1 MSTMRSV
8 ELVEADAPL
17 VDVPAPRPSW
27 LRRHAGWG
35 AAAAAVLVAVLVAVQ
50 TSSATHDRA
59 RVAALATVP
68 GVLAPLDGTLDV
80 AWRLDFEHSSAIWS
94 GPADGVLVSGAS
106 QQGGFVLLG
115 TDVSDGSKL
124 WTMPVTPDPG
134 PNAWAWCLP
143 VGTGASAVAVCTAG
157 NNSGLWQVTAPDRVL
172 WVVAPRTG
180 RVLAQRTLPM
190 TAQIAAL
197 DGHLLV
203 AEPADDDHWRVQ
215 ATDAVTGAA
224 AWTYTSERV
233 EGGAHVLDSPQLT
246 PVQDGVLL
254 VVPGHMWSIGGDG
267 HLVASVADGDET
279 WWTGLRAGAAM
290 GFTEQGDAGYRST
303 VVLADGSRFAST
315 EAELTVYPDD
325 GSDPDLFFTTDRADG
340 GSLVAR
346 SALDGSVV
354 WRSGV
359 APNSAVL
366 VGGTLYAGTSG
377 ALVALDA
384 ASGDQRWRTAVDH
397 PVAQLSTDG
406 RYLAATD
413 GSSEVDVYGMRDGT
427 RAWSI
432 DLRDVL
438 HTETLG
444 SVGFYGATRFLLAS
458 LPDGTVVALR

>member
-1 MSTMRSV
+1 MRSV

-17 VDVPAPRPSW
+17 VDEPAPRPSW

-35 AAAAAVLVAVLVAVQ
+35 AAAAAVVVAVVVTVQ
-50 TSSATHDRA
+50 TSSAAHDRA

-68 GVLAPLDGTLDV
+68 GVLAPLDGTLEV
-80 AWRLDFEHSSAIWS
+80 AWQLDFAHSSAIWS

-106 QQGGFVLLG
+106 QQGGFVLRG
-115 TDVSDGSKL
+115 TDVTTGGQV
-124 WTMPVTPDPG
+124 WTTPVTPDPG

-157 NNSGLWQVTAPDRVL
+157 NNSGLWEVTAPDRVL
-172 WVVAPRTG
+172 WVVQPRTG
-180 RVLAQRTLPM
+180 GVLTQRTLPM

-203 AEPADDDHWRVQ
+203 AEPADDDHWQVQ
-215 ATDAVTGAA
+215 AVDPVSGEP

-233 EGGAHVLDSPQLT
+233 PGGAHVLDSPQLT

-254 VVPGHMWSIGGDG
+254 VVPGHMWSIDGDG
-267 HLVASVADGDET
+267 QLVASVADGDEA

-290 GFTEQGDAGYRST
+290 GFTEQGDEGYRST
-303 VVLADGSRFAST
+303 VVLADGTRFAST
-315 EAELTVYPDD
+315 EGELAVFPDD

-346 SALDGSVV
+346 SAVDGSVV
-354 WRSGV
+354 WRSRV
-359 APNSAVL
+359 APTSAVL
-366 VGGTLYAGTSG
+366 VAGTLYAGTAD

-384 ASGDQRWRTAVDH
+384 GSGDQRWRRSVDH

-413 GSSEVDVYGMRDGT
+413 GSSEVDAYAMHDGT
-427 RAWSI
+427 RAWSV

-444 SVGFYGATRFLLAS
+444 SVGFFGATRFLLAS
-458 LPDGTVVALR
+458 LPDGAVVALR